1 MRIVSVQSAGHPST
15 EGRIAGFFG
24 KTASPGRAPS
34 LTPDMPGQTMKISGH
49 QWHLLSQRG
58 AM

>member
-1 MRIVSVQSAGHPST
+1 MRFVIVQSARHRCGQ
-15 EGRIAGFFG
+15 AGTAYFFG
-24 KTASPGRAPS
+24 KTAAADSTSNPAPEVA
-34 LTPDMPGQTMKISGH
+34 GQTMKISGH